1 MHSWRTNDEV
11 TNTNLRSLEN
21 LSRPWPGLN
30 AEQFVDRIRSVIMIE
45 KMLPTKVRQH
55 FDLPALFVG
64 NRPYDWSQERLDQ
77 ESEALCNALKD
88 GLEKTAGDPDL
99 MSPVASNRLVRP
111 RSRGEQVRLATEA
124 FANHRNQEHLT
135 ALRYAVSGTHLQ
147 SRMDRLDKWL
157 GRKRPSPGGRSLEY
171 EIVCAI
177 GDIKRY
183 ADELHYMPA
192 TDSYRPVS
200 EP

>member
-1 MHSWRTNDEV
+1 MHSWRTSDEV
-11 TNTNLRSLEN
+11 TNTNLQSLEN
-21 LSRPWPGLN
+21 LSRQWPGLN
-30 AEQFVDRIRSVIMIE
+30 AEQFVNRIRSVIMIE

-88 GLEKTAGDPDL
+88 GLGKIAEDPSL
-99 MSPVASNRLVRP
+99 MSSGPFEPLDRP
-111 RSRGEQVRLATEA
+111 PSRGEQVMQAAKA
-124 FANHRNQEHLT
+124 FANHRTQGDLT
-135 ALRYAVSGTHLQ
+135 ALRCAVSGTHLQ
-147 SRMDRLDKWL
+147 SRMERLDKWL
-157 GRKRPSPGGRSLEY
+157 GRKRPSPSGRSLEY

-183 ADELHYMPA
+183 ADELHYLPA
-192 TDSYRPVS
+192 TDSYCPVS
-200 EP
+200 DH

>member
-1 MHSWRTNDEV
+1 MHCWRTNDEV

-30 AEQFVDRIRSVIMIE
+30 AEQFVDRIRSVILIE
-45 KMLPTKVRQH
+45 KMLPAKLRQH
-55 FDLPALFVG
+55 FDLPVLFVG

-77 ESEALCNALKD
+77 ESEALCNALKY
-88 GLEKTAGDPDL
+88 GLEKIAEDPDL
-99 MSPVASNRLVRP
+99 MSSGALEPLDRLP
-111 RSRGEQVRLATEA
+111 SRGEQVTQAAEA
-124 FANHRNQEHLT
+124 FANHRTREHLT
-135 ALRYAVSGTHLQ
+135 ALRCAVSGTHLQ
-147 SRMDRLDKWL
+147 VRMDRLDKWL

-183 ADELHYMPA
+183 ADELHYLPA

-200 EP
+200 DP